1 MRFGYIQQF
10 FFFGLLLI
18 TSVTFLWMIGGFI
31 MPIFWAIV
39 LAIVF
44 YPFFTRCAKVLFN
57 SRGVASIITILLL
70 ILIVLIPLISIAGL
84 VVKESITLY
93 QSITENSSA
102 QTQTLSLLERINDLS
117 YYLEPYGISEE
128 VVKEKLKSY
137 VASISA
143 WLTSSALTVSQVTF
157 SLVINVCLMLYILF
171 YLLKDGEAIQTK
183 LLHILPLG
191 DKYEKLLFERFS
203 ATTRAVV
210 KGTLIIAII
219 QGVIGGVLFYLT
231 GVTAPVLWGV
241 VMTFLAIIPAVGP
254 AIIWIPAGII
264 LILSGFLWEGFT
276 ILLVGSLLISLVDNV
291 LRPLLVGRDTQMPDA
306 IVLLSTIGGLATF
319 GISGFVVGPIIAAFF
334 ISLWSIFEEKYHA
347 ELSQNV

>member
-10 FFFGLLLI
+10 FFFGLLLV
-18 TSVTFLWMIGGFI
+18 TTATFLWMIGGFI

-44 YPFFTRCAKVLFN
+44 YPFFTRCADTLFDN
-57 SRGVASIITILLL
+57 RTVASLITIL
-70 ILIVLIPLISIAGL
+70 ILIVIVLVPLISIAGL

-93 QSITENSSA
+93 QTITENGSA
-102 QTQTLSLLERINDLS
+102 QSQTLSLLGHLDDLS

-128 VVKEKLKSY
+128 MVKEKLKSY
-137 VASISA
+137 AAGISS

-157 SLVINVCLMLYILF
+157 SLLINICLMLYILF
-171 YLLKDGEAIQTK
+171 FLLKDGDAIQKK

-210 KGTLIIAII
+210 KGTLVIAVI
-219 QGVIGGVLFYLT
+219 QGLIGGTLFYLT

-254 AIIWIPAGII
+254 ALVWIPAGVI

-306 IVLLSTIGGLATF
+306 IVLLSTIGGLASF
-319 GISGFVVGPIIAAFF
+319 GISGFVVGPIVAAFF

-347 ELSQNV
+347 ELSQNT